1 MKIPI
6 IEVIFFDFG
15 GVLAEE
21 GFRKGLASLAHLNGL
36 PPEPFVKT
44 AFEITFGNGFVIG
57 KSDEN
62 TFWQT
67 LRKRTGIVGS
77 DRALRNEILPRFELR
92 VWMLNLIK
100 KLRKSSIRSAILSDQ
115 TNWLDELEAQY
126 NFFKWFDRVFNS
138 YHLGKSKKD
147 PTLFDDVVDEMGTIP
162 ERALFVDDDRGNIER
177 AGQKGLHAIHY
188 QNRQAFEHDL
198 FSFFPFLKTVP

>member
-1 MKIPI
+1 MKLPS

-21 GFRKGLASLAHLNGL
+21 GFRKGLTSIAHLNGL
-36 PPEPFVKT
+36 DPGPFLKT

-57 KSDEN
+57 KSDEK

-100 KLRKSSIRSAILSDQ
+100 NLRKSSIRSAILSDQ
-115 TNWLDELEAQY
+115 TNWLDELEAQN

-147 PTLFDDVVDEMGTIP
+147 PTLFDDVVDEMDTIP
-162 ERALFVDDDRGNIER
+162 GRALFVDDDRGNIER

-188 QNRQAFEHDL
+188 QSRQAFEHDL